1 MSDSTQAPVRTHAAA
16 ATGGAPTVAGPGIHP
31 TSQTHS
37 LAGGAH
43 TPQGLERK
51 SAAEAVGPEGVATS
65 TTVHL
70 TPASDPSLPPHI
82 TAPGKLGEH
91 FVEGQHSGGVG
102 SKIKEKAKEAWHGF
116 KEITPGTKEH
126 AAEFGTDTQL
136 GGYRS
141 TMGKR

>member
-1 MSDSTQAPVRTHAAA
+1 MADSTQAPVRTHEA
-16 ATGGAPTVAGPGIHP
+16 ATGAAPAVAGPGIHP
-31 TSQTHS
+31 TSQFHTP
-37 LAGGAH
+37 AGGAR
-43 TPQGLERK
+43 TAQGLERK
-51 SAAEAVGPEGVATS
+51 SAAEAVGPEGVATA

-82 TAPGKLGEH
+82 TAPGEPYVEGEH
-91 FVEGQHSGGVG
+91 GGGVG

-141 TMGKR
+141 TLGKR